1 MLSVVSS
8 AVFTKKSVVFFA
20 KPLVRPTNPPPAP
33 RIRTPSPGC
42 VDKQGNLVEAVP
54 PPLAFF
60 PRPTIKPSRKSL
72 EIRNEKSIL
81 QRFFFLLAVLCAS
94 RQIRLLHREVELLL
108 QGVDKQ
114 GNLFGAVLH
123 PKGDVRHELLKQGL
137 ARMVDWSL
145 VYVTRA
151 DALAM
156 RQAENEGKR
165 SKLRL
170 WREWSPPQI
179 DGEADYPGVVVE
191 VHSGDQISVTIPG
204 GAVGQERRLALSSIR
219 APRVGNPR
227 RGVEDEPWAVEARE
241 ALRKLVIGRSVKVVV
256 DYQRDIPKGNGETTE
271 KRAFATVTVAGGAAG
286 VGGKCL
292 QEVLVEMGMA
302 GVARLRQDDP
312 RTEHYDAIVA
322 AEAVAKAGKKG
333 MHSGGR
339 FIAMCYGR
347 G

>member
-1 MLSVVSS
+1 M
-8 AVFTKKSVVFFA
+8 
-20 KPLVRPTNPPPAP
+20 
-33 RIRTPSPGC
+33 
-42 VDKQGNLVEAVP
+42 
-54 PPLAFF
+54 
-60 PRPTIKPSRKSL
+60 
-72 EIRNEKSIL
+72 
-81 QRFFFLLAVLCAS
+81 
-94 RQIRLLHREVELLL
+94 ELLL

-165 SKLRL
+165 AKLRL

-191 VHSGDQISVTIPG
+191 VHSGDQISVTVPG
-204 GAVGQERRLALSSIR
+204 GPVGQERRLALSSIR

-241 ALRKLVIGRSVKVVV
+241 ALRKMVIGRSVKVVV
-256 DYQRDIPKGNGETTE
+256 DYQRDIPKGSGETTE
-271 KRAFATVTVAGGAAG
+271 KRAFATV
-286 VGGKCL
+286 
-292 QEVLVEMGMA
+292 
-302 GVARLRQDDP
+302 
-312 RTEHYDAIVA
+312 
-322 AEAVAKAGKKG
+322 
-333 MHSGGR
+333 
-339 FIAMCYGR
+339 
-347 G
+347 